1 MYYHKVKLPRSN
13 LLPLI
18 LVIAGLLLVAGVVY
32 WQITRTE
39 RGRAAAM
46 ATETLVQENIPSPE
60 IERVSLEDAIAAYES
75 KTAVFVDVRDADSY
89 ANGHIPGAINIPLG
103 QLESRAGELDKNR
116 WIITYCS

>member
-1 MYYHKVKLPRSN
+1 MYYHKVKLPRSS

-18 LVIAGLLLVAGVVY
+18 LVIAGLLLVAGVLY
-32 WQITRTE
+32 WQVTRTE
-39 RGRAAAM
+39 RGRAAAI
-46 ATETLVQENIPSPE
+46 ATETIVQEKIPAPE

-75 KTAVFVDVRDADSY
+75 KTALFVDVRDADSY
-89 ANGHIPGAINIPLG
+89 AQGHIPGAINIPLG

>member
-1 MYYHKVKLPRSN
+1 MYYHKVKLPRSS

-18 LVIAGLLLVAGVVY
+18 LVIAGLLLVAGVIY
-32 WQITRTE
+32 WQVTRTE
-39 RGRAAAM
+39 RGRAAAI
-46 ATETLVQENIPSPE
+46 ATETIVQENIPAPE

>member
-13 LLPLI
+13 LLPLV

-32 WQITRTE
+32 WQVTRTA
-39 RGRAAAM
+39 RGKAAAV
-46 ATETLVQENIPSPE
+46 ATETIAQENIPAPE
-60 IERVSLEDAIAAYES
+60 IQRVSLEDAIDAYES

-89 ANGHIPGAINIPLG
+89 HQGHIPGAINIPLG
-103 QLESRAGELDKNR
+103 QLESRAGELDANR